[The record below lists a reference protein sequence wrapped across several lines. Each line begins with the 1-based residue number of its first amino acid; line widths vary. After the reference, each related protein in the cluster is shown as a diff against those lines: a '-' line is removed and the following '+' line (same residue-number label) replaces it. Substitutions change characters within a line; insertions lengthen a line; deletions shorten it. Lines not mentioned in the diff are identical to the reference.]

1 LAESFPKLAEDFD
14 LKSFIKN
21 LTTGPGVYRMMGD
34 ADRILYVGKARNL
47 QRRVGSYF
55 LRTQQTPKTDRL
67 LSFVERVEVTLT
79 HTETEALIL
88 ENNLIK
94 KHKPPYN
101 IMLRD
106 DKGYPFI
113 FISTAQ
119 EHPRISFHRGPQ
131 RAKGRYFG
139 PYPSAGSAREAMNHI
154 QRLFSIRT
162 CEDSFY
168 KNRSRPCLQYQIKRC
183 SGPCVDAPE
192 ASSYKTDIGNAL
204 LFLEGKNHSITE
216 SLTTHMIQA
225 AADMEYEKAAK
236 YRDQVAALRSVEET
250 QHVDSDGGDSDV
262 IVCQQSNGMWCVA
275 VWFVRA
281 GRQLGHKALFPSAD
295 SDTSHEEL
303 LGEFM
308 TRYYSDK
315 PIPAEIIVAQGVAD
329 QDLLEDLFSQQAER
343 RVHIRSNVRGK
354 RARWLDMAALSVAQA
369 LTHRLASDAT
379 TRKRF
384 VDLQMRLDLEVI
396 PERIECFDIS
406 HSMGEATVA
415 SCVVFDVN
423 GAKKTDYRRFNINGI
438 TPGDDYAAMKQA
450 IERRYSRVKEEG
462 GLLPDVLLIDGG
474 KGQLSMALEVLQEL
488 GIVDMTTIGVAK
500 GTTRK
505 PGLEQL
511 FLSPDEPPLILPNAS
526 PALHLIQQ
534 VRDEAHRFAITGHRG
549 RRDKKRITSTLEDV
563 PGLGPKRRQRLL
575 THFGGLQQLRRSG
588 VDELIKVQGISRELA
603 QKIVDHF
610 QAS

>member
-1 LAESFPKLAEDFD
+1 MAESFPKLSEDFD
-14 LKSFIKN
+14 LKSFLKN
-21 LTTGPGVYRMMGD
+21 LTTGPGVYRMLGED
-34 ADRILYVGKARNL
+34 DKILYVGKARNL

-119 EHPRISFHRGPQ
+119 EHPRIAFHRGPQ

-139 PYPSAGSAREAMNHI
+139 PYPSAGAAREAMNHI

-183 SGPCVDAPE
+183 SGPCVKAPE
-192 ASSYKTDIGNAL
+192 SEGYAADITNAL
-204 LFLEGKNHSITE
+204 LFLEGKNNSITE
-216 SLTTHMIQA
+216 ALTANMA
-225 AADMEYEKAAK
+225 AAAENLEYEKAAQF
-236 YRDQVAALRSVEET
+236 RDQIAALRSVEET
-250 QHVDSDGGDSDV
+250 QHVDSDGGDADV
-262 IVCQQSNGMWCVA
+262 IVCEQSGGLWCVG

-281 GRQLGHKALFPSAD
+281 GRQLGHKSLFPAAD
-295 SDTSHEEL
+295 SDTSEAEL
-303 LGEFM
+303 LGEFL
-308 TRYYSDK
+308 TRYYVDK
-315 PIPAEIIVAQGVAD
+315 PIPQEIIVNQAVSD
-329 QDLLEDLFSQQAER
+329 QALIEDLLSEQAGK
-343 RVHIRSNVRGK
+343 RVQIRSSVRGK
-354 RARWLDMAALSVAQA
+354 RARWLNMAALSVTQA
-369 LTHRLASDAT
+369 LTHRLTSDAT
-379 TRKRF
+379 VRKRF
-384 VDLQMRLDLEVI
+384 VDLQLRLDAEVL

-415 SCVVFDVN
+415 SCVVFDLN
-423 GAKKTDYRRFNINGI
+423 GAKKSDYRWFNISGI

-450 IERRYSRVKEEG
+450 IERRYSRVKQEEG
-462 GLLPDVLLIDGG
+462 RLPDVLLIDGG
-474 KGQLSMALEVLQEL
+474 KGQLSMAIDVLNEL

-511 FLSPDEPPLILPNAS
+511 FLSPDEPPLILPNSS

-549 RRDKKRITSTLEDV
+549 RRDKKRTTSTLEDV
-563 PGLGPKRRQRLL
+563 PGLGPKRRQKLL
-575 THFGGLQQLRRSG
+575 THFGGIQQLRRSG
-588 VDELIKVQGISRELA
+588 VDELTKVQGISRDLA

>member
-1 LAESFPKLAEDFD
+1 MAESFPKIAEDFD
-14 LKSFIKN
+14 LKSFLHN
-21 LTTGPGVYRMMGD
+21 LTTGPGVYRMLGEGG
-34 ADRILYVGKARNL
+34 RILYVGKARNL
-47 QRRVGSYF
+47 QRRVASYF

-119 EHPRISFHRGPQ
+119 THPRIAFHRGAQ

-183 SGPCVDAPE
+183 SGPCVNAPE
-192 ASSYKTDIGNAL
+192 AEHYQTDIDNAL

-216 SLTTHMIQA
+216 ALTAQMMQA
-225 AADMEYEKAAK
+225 AENLEYEKAGQ
-236 YRDQVAALRSVEET
+236 YRDQISVLRSVEET
-250 QHVDSDGGDSDV
+250 QHVDSAGGDADV
-262 IVCQQSNGMWCVA
+262 IVCEQSNGIWCVG

-281 GRQLGHKALFPSAD
+281 GRQLGHKALFPAAD
-295 SDTSHEEL
+295 ADTGKEEL

-308 TRYYSDK
+308 TLYYADK
-315 PIPAEIIVAQGVAD
+315 PIPPEIIVPHVISD
-329 QDLLEDLFSQQAER
+329 RELLEDLFSAQAER
-343 RVHIRSNVRGK
+343 RVQIRTNVRGK
-354 RARWLDMAALSVAQA
+354 RSRWLDMAALSVTQA

-379 TRKRF
+379 VRKRF
-384 VDLQMRLDLEVI
+384 VDLQMRLQAEVL

-415 SCVVFDVN
+415 SCVVFDLN
-423 GAKKTDYRRFNINGI
+423 GAKKSDYRRFNIAGI
-438 TPGDDYAAMKQA
+438 TPGDDYAAMRQA

-462 GLLPDVLLIDGG
+462 GQLPDVLLIDGG
-474 KGQLSMALEVLQEL
+474 KGQLSMAIDVLQEL
-488 GIVDMTTIGVAK
+488 GIVGITTIGVAK

-511 FLSPDEPPLILPNAS
+511 FLSPDEPPLILPNSA

-549 RRDKKRITSTLEDV
+549 RRDKKRTTSTLEDV

-575 THFGGLQQLRRSG
+575 THFGGIQQLRRSG
-588 VDELIKVQGISRELA
+588 VDELSKVQGISRELA